1 MSNMDMKI
9 ILNKKKNNPK
19 IKDIFML
26 DKNNIE
32 NTILPT
38 FTKKIFKSVSKY

>member
-1 MSNMDMKI
+1 MDMKI
-9 ILNKKKNNPK
+9 VLNKKNNTPK
-19 IKDIFML
+19 IKDVFML

-38 FTKKIFKSVSKY
+38 FTKKIFKGVSKY